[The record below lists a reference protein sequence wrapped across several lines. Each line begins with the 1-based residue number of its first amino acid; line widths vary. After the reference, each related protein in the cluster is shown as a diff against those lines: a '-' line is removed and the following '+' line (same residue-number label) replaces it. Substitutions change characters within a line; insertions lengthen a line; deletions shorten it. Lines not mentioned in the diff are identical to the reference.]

1 MESHRYQIGFSGDS
15 YSIWKS
21 LEFLPY
27 FNSIASSVLYGYWSH
42 DLGGYQFAKGVSLLD
57 KELFVRWMLFGAFSS
72 TMRTN
77 SMKNAAMN
85 KEPCTFDQTYLEV
98 LHNTIQQRY
107 HIAPYV
113 YTMARKTYDE
123 AISICRLMYYDYSE
137 TDEAYQFKN
146 QYMFGGEMLVAPI
159 TSPMKEGFASVKVW
173 FSEGNDWYEWPQGTF
188 LKVVK

>member
-72 TMRTN
+72 IMRTH
-77 SMKNAAMN
+77 SMK
-85 KEPCTFDQTYLEV
+85 
-98 LHNTIQQRY
+98 
-107 HIAPYV
+107 
-113 YTMARKTYDE
+113 
-123 AISICRLMYYDYSE
+123 
-137 TDEAYQFKN
+137 
-146 QYMFGGEMLVAPI
+146 MLR
-159 TSPMKEGFASVKVW
+159 
-173 FSEGNDWYEWPQGTF
+173 
-188 LKVVK
+188 